1 MNCIESFTAR
11 LIYEH
16 ILYQLQDLDEEDDD
30 FDPPPKCDNMTDF
43 LRQLKN
49 SLSSRQ
55 LTSETFYIVLDKAER
70 LRDIEANV
78 LPAFLRLQELT
89 QLNICVIFISQIV
102 WEKFQVGTGF
112 YEPVVVHFP
121 DYSKVELLQIMAKDC
136 PSSYPV
142 EFYKAYCQLFTS
154 VFYSVCRDL
163 NELRHLVSMIIFML
177 KTRDSLTPNLG
188 LASTL
193 CMHTAILPGQWQQ

>member
-1 MNCIESFTAR
+1 
-11 LIYEH
+11 
-16 ILYQLQDLDEEDDD
+16 
-30 FDPPPKCDNMTDF
+30 MTDF

-55 LTSETFYIVLDKAER
+55 LTSGTFYIVLDKADR

-142 EFYKAYCQLFTS
+142 EFYKAYCQLFAS

-177 KTRDSLTPNLG
+177 KTRDSLTPNRG

-193 CMHTAILPGQWQQ
+193 CMHTAISPGQWQP

>member
-11 LIYEH
+11 LIYER

-89 QLNICVIFISQIV
+89 QLNICVIFISQI
-102 WEKFQVGTGF
+102 EAS
-112 YEPVVVHFP
+112 PR
-121 DYSKVELLQIMAKDC
+121 YSPLW
-136 PSSYPV
+136 
-142 EFYKAYCQLFTS
+142 
-154 VFYSVCRDL
+154 
-163 NELRHLVSMIIFML
+163 LV
-177 KTRDSLTPNLG
+177 
-188 LASTL
+188 
-193 CMHTAILPGQWQQ
+193 

>member
-1 MNCIESFTAR
+1 MVNCIESFTAR

-55 LTSETFYIVLDKAER
+55 LISETFYIVLDKAER

-89 QLNICVIFISQIV
+89 QINICVIFISQIV

-163 NELRHLVSMIIFML
+163 NELRHLVSMI
-177 KTRDSLTPNLG
+177 S
-188 LASTL
+188 
-193 CMHTAILPGQWQQ
+193 ILRQGTH

>member
-1 MNCIESFTAR
+1 MNCVESFTAR

-16 ILYQLQDLDEEDDD
+16 ILYQLQELEEGSDLNA
-30 FDPPPKCDNMTDF
+30 PSKCDNMTDF
-43 LRQLKN
+43 IRQLKDLL
-49 SLSSRQ
+49 SLREF
-55 LTSETFYIVLDKAER
+55 TNETFYIVLDKAER

-89 QLNICVIFISQIV
+89 ECNICVILLSQIV

-112 YEPVVVHFP
+112 YEPIVIHFP

-136 PSSYPV
+136 PPSYPV
-142 EFYKAYCQLFTS
+142 EFYKAYCQLLTS

-163 NELRHLVSMIIFML
+163 NELRHLVSGNYFWFVEDDL
-177 KTRDSLTPNLG
+177 
-188 LASTL
+188 
-193 CMHTAILPGQWQQ
+193 